1 MLGRRSNQLSFL
13 DMERESRVPANHFLR
28 RLDEYID
35 WKPIER
41 ELEKLY
47 GSRFGRPSHPPLL
60 MFKSLLLQQWYGLSD
75 AGLEESLRDRLSFQ
89 GFVGLGL
96 DKPVP
101 DETTFV
107 VFRKRLIAANLG
119 KKLFELVN
127 AQLDARKLFV
137 RKGALI
143 DATIV
148 DAAVKKP
155 RFPKS
160 RKGDGAPE
168 SDQAATV
175 GEDLAGETN
184 QDASSIPE
192 ASEGKM
198 PPSPSLDAGT
208 PEAPADAR
216 ETDAT
221 SASSQSVD
229 PDATWTY
236 KHGTW
241 SYGFKIHCCVDEGQ
255 LLIRTIDLTTAST
268 HDSRCLRGL
277 MPLDVQA
284 VYGDKAYDC
293 QQMRNWY
300 EKQDIACRILHKAA
314 RNRPLSD
321 DQKALNK
328 LWSRTRSEVERVFG
342 IFKHAFGLSRM
353 PYRGKA
359 RNALK
364 TFCLGMAFNLRRAV
378 TLLDA

>member
-137 RKGALI
+137 RKGAII

-148 DAAVKKP
+148 DAAVRKP
-155 RFPKS
+155 RSPKS
-160 RKGDGAPE
+160 RKGHGALE
-168 SDQAATV
+168 NDQAASATV
-175 GEDLAGETN
+175 GEELAGEN
-184 QDASSIPE
+184 DQE
-192 ASEGKM
+192 A
-198 PPSPSLDAGT
+198 
-208 PEAPADAR
+208 
-216 ETDAT
+216 DAT
-221 SASSQSVD
+221 SASPQSVD
-229 PDATWTY
+229 PDASWTY

-241 SYGFKIHCCVDEGQ
+241 YYGYKIHCCIDEGQ
-255 LLIRTIDLTTAST
+255 LLIRTLVPY
-268 HDSRCLRGL
+268 HCLH
-277 MPLDVQA
+277 P
-284 VYGDKAYDC
+284 
-293 QQMRNWY
+293 
-300 EKQDIACRILHKAA
+300 
-314 RNRPLSD
+314 
-321 DQKALNK
+321 
-328 LWSRTRSEVERVFG
+328 
-342 IFKHAFGLSRM
+342 
-353 PYRGKA
+353 
-359 RNALK
+359 
-364 TFCLGMAFNLRRAV
+364 
-378 TLLDA
+378 